1 MTQSTYSG
9 VLHRSQAEARNGI
22 LAALTAVPKQSLVF
36 FPILTGCGA
45 DIGFEH
51 S

>member
-22 LAALTAVPKQSLVF
+22 LAALTAVPKQLLVF
-36 FPILTGCGA
+36 FSILAGCAA